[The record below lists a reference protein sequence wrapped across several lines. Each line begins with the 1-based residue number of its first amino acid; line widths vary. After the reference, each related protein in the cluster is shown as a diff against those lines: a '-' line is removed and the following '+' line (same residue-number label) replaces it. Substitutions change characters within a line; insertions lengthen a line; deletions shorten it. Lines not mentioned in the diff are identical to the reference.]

1 LQKEWRKKSDEQL
14 VEKTKEDQEL
24 EKATA
29 LVIEPL
35 G

>member
-1 LQKEWRKKSDEQL
+1 LQRECRKKSDEQL
-14 VEKTKEDQEL
+14 AEKTKEDREL